1 MSKIT
6 IQKASSDDLAD
17 IMKVYSYARG
27 FMAENGNASQWGSS
41 YPEEEILKEDIAG
54 GNLYAVKSDG
64 EICGAFAF
72 ISGEDETY
80 AVIEDGAWISDSEY
94 GTIHRVAG
102 NGTVPGIF
110 GYVLEFCLDKI
121 VHLRIDTHRDNKIMQ
136 HVIEKNGFTRCG
148 IIYCSDGTPRIAYER
163 I

>member
-6 IQKASSDDLAD
+6 IQKAKLSDLTD
-17 IMKVYSYARG
+17 INNVYAYARG
-27 FMAENGNASQWGSS
+27 FMAENGNATQWGSS
-41 YPEEEILKEDIAG
+41 YPEEELLKSDISA
-54 GNLYAVKSDG
+54 GNLYTVKSDG

-72 ISGEDETY
+72 IFGEDETY
-80 AVIEDGAWISDSEY
+80 AVIEDGAWLSDSEY

-110 GYVLEFCLDKI
+110 GYVMEFCLKKI
-121 VHLRIDTHRDNKIMQ
+121 SHLRIDTHHNNKIMQ
-136 HVIEKNGFTRCG
+136 HIIENNGFTRCG
-148 IIYCSDGTPRIAYER
+148 IIYCDDGSPRIAYER